1 MKNNATRKTKKD
13 TKNTGKVPSK
23 KVVVPKPQKAT
34 KASREKPSTIA
45 KNAPEKARER
55 VKASNYQKLA
65 MRTCLPQCK
74 SMKYA
79 TPELWSEWHEV
90 FAKIEGMR
98 AKEVRLDGKSNIK
111 EWKAQKLREIRDE
124 LGDVFWTVALACEL
138 KKESFA
144 SIFKKTKPLEEDG
157 TRIIFMFQECGIEF
171 ELDFEISRQ
180 IATLKKLCY
189 CLGIKPSDCMRANI
203 AKLAKRQA
211 QGKLMGDGD
220 NR

>member
-1 MKNNATRKTKKD
+1 MKNKNATN
-13 TKNTGKVPSK
+13 KNTGCLK
-23 KVVVPKPQKAT
+23 T
-34 KASREKPSTIA
+34 
-45 KNAPEKARER
+45 KNAQKNAKTVPNKTRER
-55 VKASNYQKLA
+55 VTVSNYQRLA
-65 MRTCLPQCK
+65 MRTCLPECK

-79 TPELWSEWHEV
+79 TPELWSEWHEA

-124 LGDVFWTVALACEL
+124 LGDVFWTVALVCEL

-144 SIFKKTKPLEEDG
+144 SIFKKTRATEEDG
-157 TRIIFMFQECGIEF
+157 VRIVFMFQECGIGF

-180 IATLKKLCY
+180 IAVLKKLCY

-203 AKLAKRQA
+203 AKLSKRQA
-211 QGKLMGDGD
+211 QGKLRGDGD

>member
-1 MKNNATRKTKKD
+1 MKNKNATN
-13 TKNTGKVPSK
+13 KNTGCLK
-23 KVVVPKPQKAT
+23 T
-34 KASREKPSTIA
+34 
-45 KNAPEKARER
+45 KNAPKNAKTATKKTRER
-55 VKASNYQKLA
+55 VTVSNYQRLA
-65 MRTCLPQCK
+65 MRTCLPECK

-79 TPELWSEWHEV
+79 IPELWSEWHEA

-111 EWKAQKLREIRDE
+111 EWKAQKLREIGDE
-124 LGDVFWTVALACEL
+124 LGDVFWTVALICEL
-138 KKESFA
+138 RKESFA
-144 SIFKKTKPLEEDG
+144 SIFKKTRATEKDV
-157 TRIIFMFQECGIEF
+157 TNIIFMFQECGIGF

-180 IATLKKLCY
+180 IAVLKKLCY

-211 QGKLMGDGD
+211 QGKLRGDGD

>member
-1 MKNNATRKTKKD
+1 MKNKKENQKHGGKGD
-13 TKNTGKVPSK
+13 TS
-23 KVVVPKPQKAT
+23 KPQKTT
-34 KASREKPSTIA
+34 KVTKGKPSTIA
-45 KNAPEKARER
+45 KNTAKKARER
-55 VKASNYQKLA
+55 VTVSNYQKLA
-65 MRTCLPQCK
+65 MRTCLPECK

-79 TPELWSEWHEV
+79 SPELWSEWHEA

-124 LGDVFWTVALACEL
+124 LGDVFWTVALVCEL

-157 TRIIFMFQECGIEF
+157 AHIIFIFQECGIGF

-189 CLGIKPSDCMRANI
+189 SLGIKPTDCMRANI

-211 QGKLMGDGD
+211 QGKLRGDGD
-220 NR
+220 KR

>member
-1 MKNNATRKTKKD
+1 MKKNATN
-13 TKNTGKVPSK
+13 KNTGCLK
-23 KVVVPKPQKAT
+23 T
-34 KASREKPSTIA
+34 
-45 KNAPEKARER
+45 KNAPKNAKTAPKKTREC
-55 VKASNYQKLA
+55 VTVSNYQRLA
-65 MRTCLPQCK
+65 MRTCLPECK

-79 TPELWSEWHEV
+79 TTELWSEWHEAL
-90 FAKIEGMR
+90 AKIEGMR

-124 LGDVFWTVALACEL
+124 LGDVFWTVALVCEL

-144 SIFKKTKPLEEDG
+144 SIFKKTKPLEEVG
-157 TRIIFMFQECGIEF
+157 AHIIFIFQECGIEF

-180 IATLKKLCY
+180 IAILKKLCY

-203 AKLAKRQA
+203 AKLSKRQA
-211 QGKLMGDGD
+211 QGKLRGDGD

>member
-1 MKNNATRKTKKD
+1 MKNKNATN
-13 TKNTGKVPSK
+13 KNTGCLK
-23 KVVVPKPQKAT
+23 T
-34 KASREKPSTIA
+34 
-45 KNAPEKARER
+45 KNAPKKTRER
-55 VKASNYQKLA
+55 VTVSNYQRLA
-65 MRTCLPQCK
+65 MRTCLPECK

-79 TPELWSEWHEV
+79 TPELWSEWHEA

-124 LGDVFWTVALACEL
+124 LGDVFWTVALVCEL

-144 SIFKKTKPLEEDG
+144 SIFKKTRATEEDG
-157 TRIIFMFQECGIEF
+157 VRIVFIFQEYGIGL

-180 IATLKKLCY
+180 IADLKKLCY

-203 AKLAKRQA
+203 AKLSKRQA
-211 QGKLMGDGD
+211 QGKLRGDGD

>member
-1 MKNNATRKTKKD
+1 MKNKKENQ
-13 TKNTGKVPSK
+13 KRGGKGRTS
-23 KVVVPKPQKAT
+23 KPQKTT
-34 KASREKPSTIA
+34 KVTKGKPSTIA
-45 KNAPEKARER
+45 KNTAKKARER
-55 VKASNYQKLA
+55 VNVSNYQRLA
-65 MRTCLPQCK
+65 MRTCLPECK

-79 TPELWSEWHEV
+79 SPELWSEWHEA

-124 LGDVFWTVALACEL
+124 LGDVFWTVALVCEL

-157 TRIIFMFQECGIEF
+157 AHIIFMFQECGIEF

-211 QGKLMGDGD
+211 QGKLRGDGD

>member
-1 MKNNATRKTKKD
+1 MKNKKENQ
-13 TKNTGKVPSK
+13 KHGGKGDAS
-23 KVVVPKPQKAT
+23 KPQKTT
-34 KASREKPSTIA
+34 KVTKGKPSTIA
-45 KNAPEKARER
+45 KNTAKKARER
-55 VKASNYQKLA
+55 VTVSNYQRLA
-65 MRTCLPQCK
+65 MRTCLPECK

-79 TPELWSEWHEV
+79 TPELWSEWHEA

-124 LGDVFWTVALACEL
+124 LGDVFWTVALVCEL
-138 KKESFA
+138 RKESFA
-144 SIFKKTKPLEEDG
+144 SIFKKTRAIEEDG
-157 TRIIFMFQECGIEF
+157 TNIIFMFQECGIGF

-180 IATLKKLCY
+180 IAVLKKLCY

-203 AKLAKRQA
+203 AKLSKRQA
-211 QGKLMGDGD
+211 QGKLRGDGD

>member
-1 MKNNATRKTKKD
+1 MEKKNATN
-13 TKNTGKVPSK
+13 KNTGCLK
-23 KVVVPKPQKAT
+23 
-34 KASREKPSTIA
+34 A
-45 KNAPEKARER
+45 KNAPKRKRET
-55 VKASNYQKLA
+55 VTVDNYQRLA

-79 TPELWSEWHEV
+79 RPELWSEWHEA

-124 LGDVFWTVALACEL
+124 LGDVFWTVALVCEL

-144 SIFKKTKPLEEDG
+144 SIFKKTRATEEDG
-157 TRIIFMFQECGIEF
+157 VCIVFIFQEYGIGL

-189 CLGIKPSDCMRANI
+189 SLGIKPSDCMRANI

-211 QGKLMGDGD
+211 QGKLRGDGD